1 MLLHPHPD
9 IDSAWPKAQQYAGQ
23 IINQRRLCPGLKVS
37 PLRITV
43 LIRPPK
49 SPLTQRHVFTV
60 TTVVTDPV
68 TNFSVL
74 CWLQGAWLLVLF
86 DASHAIEHNVTR
98 RAQGSMASLQESPQS
113 AWLMATA
120 PDGSP
125 AGGELQ
131 RIDRNDVR
139 LGDLIYVK
147 AGEQVGSWP
156 LQGSAG

>member
-1 MLLHPHPD
+1 M
-9 IDSAWPKAQQYAGQ
+9 
-23 IINQRRLCPGLKVS
+23 
-37 PLRITV
+37 
-43 LIRPPK
+43 
-49 SPLTQRHVFTV
+49 

-74 CWLQGAWLLVLF
+74 CSLQGAWLLVLF

-156 LQGSAG
+156 LQGSAGWML